1 MTDNAREFDVLVWG
15 ASGFTGR
22 LVAEYLL
29 ATYGA
34 DGPVRW
40 ALAGRSEPRLTAVR
54 DALGPQAASLP
65 IRVAA
70 IDDPAGLAA
79 LVAST
84 RVVCTTVGPYALYG
98 SPLVAAC
105 VAEGT
110 HCCDLTGEV
119 HWMRRMIDQHHDAA
133 RASGARIVHTCGFDS
148 IPSDIGTW
156 HLQETLRARHGAP

>member
-84 RVVCTTVGPYALYG
+84 RPAW
-98 SPLVAAC
+98 P
-105 VAEGT
+105 
-110 HCCDLTGEV
+110 
-119 HWMRRMIDQHHDAA
+119 
-133 RASGARIVHTCGFDS
+133 
-148 IPSDIGTW
+148 
-156 HLQETLRARHGAP
+156 RARTAAT